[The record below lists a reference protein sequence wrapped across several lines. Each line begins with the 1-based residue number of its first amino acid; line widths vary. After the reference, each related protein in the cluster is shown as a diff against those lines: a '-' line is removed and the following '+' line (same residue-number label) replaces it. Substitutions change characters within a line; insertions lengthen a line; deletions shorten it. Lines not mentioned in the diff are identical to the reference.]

1 MISTKSQVL
10 PEDQTSHATTSDQL
24 MAIDPILGSK
34 GGHGGTFLQMLAAIP
49 GEIRLYQKLPLK
61 TLGVAKIGL
70 RLFPT
75 HFTCFIVGVV
85 AGT

>member
-34 GGHGGTFLQMLAAIP
+34 GGHGGP
-49 GEIRLYQKLPLK
+49 SCKCWLP
-61 TLGVAKIGL
+61 AN
-70 RLFPT
+70 
-75 HFTCFIVGVV
+75 VGYC
-85 AGT
+85 

>member
-34 GGHGGTFLQMLAAIP
+34 GGRGGC
-49 GEIRLYQKLPLK
+49 LP
-61 TLGVAKIGL
+61 AN
-70 RLFPT
+70 
-75 HFTCFIVGVV
+75 VGCYT
-85 AGT
+85 G